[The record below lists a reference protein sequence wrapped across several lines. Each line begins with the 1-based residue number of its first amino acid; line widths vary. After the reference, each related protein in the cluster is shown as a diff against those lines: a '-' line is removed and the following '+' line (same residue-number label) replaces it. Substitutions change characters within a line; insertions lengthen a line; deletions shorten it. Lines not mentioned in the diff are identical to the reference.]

1 MAIPPTYGTR
11 DSTQFHYPRTPVE
24 EVKRETYYTIVDSS
38 NGTIYVK
45 KLNPINPLRLE
56 SNDPIVGILEVG
68 RNKVEPVPIWSGSV
82 YQKEIESFNDQ
93 VVIDGIRKK
102 AEQTAVNAQVRL
114 GVDRSVAATRAK
126 NLIST
131 GNVQLDPQG
140 NQISTPAAPAS
151 SGTPDSPPVTFDPNT
166 KTTITA
172 KNINVKA
179 EGILRYPFNIIDGE
193 SRKVSRTNYNG
204 GIGGQ
209 DYLQIV
215 IVEYKPV
222 GSTFIRNRTNNSL
235 STKTKKEELKTTII
249 LPIPS
254 NIQDGNSVGYADGSL
269 DGISAEVAGATNK
282 VIDTFSGV
290 TNQTMTDKMATAGN
304 AIFGALNNMG
314 DDLKNEWI
322 RGLAARAAALPG
334 IGNITREQLLARES
348 GGVLN
353 PNMELFFN
361 GVSLR
366 SFKFSFKLTPRN
378 KDEGIEIKRII
389 RTLKV
394 NMAPKITTE
403 NLYLSTPNVFELT
416 YKQGANDHPFLHK
429 FKTCA
434 LTDMSVN
441 YTGDGVYATYDDAT
455 PISMIMDLTFKE
467 LEPIYDTDYDS
478 VGGVGY

>member
-1 MAIPPTYGTR
+1 MATPSPNWDLAKSKLPASQAIPNGDIQVDVRLKTTLPDNPKGYLPLFPTAT
-11 DSTQFHYPRTPVE
+11 TP
-24 EVKRETYYTIVDSS
+24 ETGSLLQYAVQS
-38 NGTIYVK
+38 NGKVTFRVVDEDGFVRRQFNNIQELANSGY
-45 KLNPINPLRLE
+45 NFGFPINADNINIIKDNLNDRLITGTQE
-56 SNDPIVGILEVG
+56 KIISAV
-68 RNKVEPVPIWSGSV
+68 STAGS
-82 YQKEIESFNDQ
+82 S
-93 VVIDGIRKK
+93 
-102 AEQTAVNAQVRL
+102 
-114 GVDRSVAATRAK
+114 AAA
-126 NLIST
+126 
-131 GNVQLDPQG
+131 
-140 NQISTPAAPAS
+140 PAAPAGNS
-151 SGTPDSPPVTFDPNT
+151 DSPPVTLDPNT

-269 DGISAEVAGATNK
+269 DGISAEVARATNN
-282 VIDTFSGV
+282 VIGTFSGV